1 MDNEAPIFRAILTPH
16 RSLGRSGHVWLVGS
30 VGFASLIVC
39 IVFIASGAWPVA
51 PFMGLDVLLIWLAL
65 RVNTR
70 DARAFDEVCLS
81 PHDLR
86 LTKVEPGGQTS
97 EHHFNPRWVKL
108 VQEAH
113 EEFGVLRLSLIERG
127 RSVDFGSFLPPCEK
141 ASFHAA
147 FARALGEA
155 KRGILPA

>member
-1 MDNEAPIFRAILTPH
+1 MDNEAPIFRAVLTPH
-16 RSLGRSGHVWLVGS
+16 RSLNRRGRALIIGAVAV
-30 VGFASLIVC
+30 VSLIIS

-51 PFMGLDVLLIWLAL
+51 PFVGLDVLLVWLAL

-70 DARAFDEVCLS
+70 SARAFDEVWLS

-86 LTKVEPGGQTS
+86 LTKVGPGGQTS

-108 VQEAH
+108 VREAH

-127 RSVDFGSFLPPCEK
+127 RRVDLGSFLPPCEK
-141 ASFHAA
+141 ESFHAA